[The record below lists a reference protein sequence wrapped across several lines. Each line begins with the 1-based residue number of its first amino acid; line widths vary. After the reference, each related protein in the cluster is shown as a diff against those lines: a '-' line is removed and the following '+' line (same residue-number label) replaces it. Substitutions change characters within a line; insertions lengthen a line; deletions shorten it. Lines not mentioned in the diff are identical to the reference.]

1 MIRYATPQ
9 DGPAALKCMLA
20 AGMGASWYRY
30 ETMDGAA
37 LVDIDDATGAM
48 RGYVR
53 YTLGRPETFIR
64 QLVVHPDHQDDGLV
78 MKELLRRV
86 IVLAELYGSQGIEAF
101 CPESKRA
108 VAEMFV
114 KAGAVLD
121 AGQRVQWLLTPAAKA
136 ANRAWLER
144 AGREALR

>member
-1 MIRYATPQ
+1 MIRYGTALDQ
-9 DGPAALKCMLA
+9 PAALQLMRD
-20 AGMGASWYRY
+20 AGMGATWYRY
-30 ETMDGAA
+30 EAMDGAA
-37 LVDIDDATGAM
+37 LVEADDATGAL

-53 YTLGRPETFIR
+53 FTLGRPETFIR
-64 QLVVHPDHQDDGLV
+64 QLVVHPDHQGDGVV

-108 VAEMFV
+108 AAEMFV

-136 ANRAWLER
+136 TNQAWRAR
-144 AGREALR
+144 AHREALP

>member
-1 MIRYATPQ
+1 MMRYATPQ
-9 DGPAALKCMLA
+9 DGPAAVALMQA

-30 ETMDGAA
+30 GTMDGTA
-37 LVDIDDATGAM
+37 LLDIDDDTGAL

-53 YTLGRPETFIR
+53 FTLGRPETFIR
-64 QLVVHPDHQDDGLV
+64 QLVVHPDHQGDGVV

-86 IVLAELYGSQGIEAF
+86 IVLAELSGSQGLEAF

-108 VAEMFV
+108 VADMFV

-121 AGQRVQWLLTPAAKA
+121 PGQRVQWLLTSKAKE
-136 ANRAWLER
+136 ANKTWRER
-144 AGREALR
+144 VGREALR

>member
-1 MIRYATPQ
+1 MIRYGTPL
-9 DGPAALKCMLA
+9 DGPAAVKLMTE
-20 AGMGASWYRY
+20 AGMGAAWYTY
-30 ETMDGAA
+30 QAMDGAA
-37 LVDIDDATGAM
+37 LVDADDTGAL

-64 QLVVHPDHQDDGLV
+64 QLVIHPDHQGDGVV

-101 CPESKRA
+101 CPESRRG

-121 AGQRVQWLLTPAAKA
+121 AGQRVQWLLTPAATA
-136 ANRAWLER
+136 ANRAWRER
-144 AGREALR
+144 ASREALR

>member
-1 MIRYATPQ
+1 MIRYGTPQ
-9 DGPAALKCMLA
+9 DGPAAVKCMQA
-20 AGMGASWYRY
+20 AGMGAAWYRY
-30 ETMDGAA
+30 ETMEGAA
-37 LVDIDDATGAM
+37 LVDVDDETGAL
-48 RGYVR
+48 RGFVR

-64 QLVVHPDHQDDGLV
+64 QLVVHPDHQGDGVV
-78 MKELLRRV
+78 MKEMLRRV

-101 CPESKRA
+101 CPESKRG

-121 AGQRVQWLLTPAAKA
+121 AGQRVQWLLTSKAKE
-136 ANRAWLER
+136 ANQAWRER